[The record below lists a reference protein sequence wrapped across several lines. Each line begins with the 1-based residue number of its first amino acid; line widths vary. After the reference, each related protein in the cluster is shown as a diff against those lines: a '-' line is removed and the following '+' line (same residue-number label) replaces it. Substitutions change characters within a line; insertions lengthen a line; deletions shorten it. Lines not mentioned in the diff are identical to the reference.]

1 MLPRRNTSI
10 SFSER
15 LATAFVSIFAAAGTL
30 LVLPWLFA
38 ASGRGSEPFLIYAWV
53 FSKTGLII
61 IASAAVSGFILGSEK
76 MAIVLSFFWG
86 THAVWEDEWFQKIIV
101 AVIIIV
107 IVGVVGN
114 LVFSR

>member
-1 MLPRRNTSI
+1 MLPRRSTTV
-10 SFSER
+10 SFGER
-15 LATAFVSIFAAAGTL
+15 VATAFVSIFAAAGTL
-30 LVLPWLFA
+30 LVLPWVFA

-53 FSKTGLII
+53 FSKSGLFI

-76 MAIVLSFFWG
+76 MANVLSFFWG
-86 THAVWEDEWFQKIIV
+86 THAVWEEEWFQNIIV

-107 IVGVVGN
+107 IVGMVGS